1 MTAGKRRGGPFGARR
16 VRPAPRK
23 GRGLTFPHQNLDV
36 DWRHER
42 QSKRPA
48 QPEAEFS
55 FQFKR
60 VGVGG
65 LRATGAAED
74 TETCVMQRTCSISWK
89 VGRLFGPSLALR
101 GSLENALTCRA
112 VGSNR
117 PSIGS
122 FRFGGFDGDN

>member
-65 LRATGAAED
+65 LRATGAAEG
-74 TETCVMQRTCSISWK
+74 TETCVMQRTCSIPCK
-89 VGRLFGPSLALR
+89 AGRLFGPSLALR
-101 GSLENALTCRA
+101 GSLENALTCDGGPVKRA
-112 VGSNR
+112 VAW
-117 PSIGS
+117 
-122 FRFGGFDGDN
+122 